1 MQGANDTRD
10 PPALYVVG
18 VDGGGTKTAAWVA
31 RVVVGQEPV
40 VVGRGR
46 AGPGNPRAAGFE
58 VSQQNILAAIE
69 TALAEA
75 KLDRNSLAAA
85 CLALAGAGRME
96 EQQRMHA
103 WASTQAIAARVVVT
117 HDAEPLLA
125 AAMPD
130 ERVGR
135 EPPWGVALI
144 AGTGSLAWGR
154 AVNGRTA
161 RCGGWGYLVGDE
173 GSGYAVG
180 IAGLRAVL
188 QAADGRG
195 PITSLSSPL
204 LDFFQVAEPTEL
216 VGVLYG
222 DPAFRGRV
230 AAASRIVLKVAR
242 EHDVVAGE
250 IIAQAVDDLAAMVA
264 ALAARLELPADAY
277 PLALGGGVF
286 DAAAELAPRLLD
298 NLAQRHMAPRSY
310 VIVESPVFGAVRLAQ
325 RLLET
330 ADG

>member
-1 MQGANDTRD
+1 MMSADKTHD
-10 PPALYVVG
+10 PPAPYVVG

-31 RVVVGQEPV
+31 RAVVGQEPV

-46 AGPGNPRAAGFE
+46 SGPGNPRAAGFE
-58 VSQQNILAAIE
+58 VAQQNILAAVRA
-69 TALAEA
+69 ALVDAQ
-75 KLDRNSLAAA
+75 LDQGMITAA
-85 CLALAGAGRME
+85 CLALAGAGRAE
-96 EQQRMHA
+96 EQQRMQA
-103 WASTQAIAARVVVT
+103 WALEQAIAARVAVT

-125 AAMPD
+125 AAMPN

-135 EPPWGVALI
+135 ESPWGIALI

-154 AVNGRTA
+154 AVDGRVA

-173 GSGYAVG
+173 GSGYSVG

-188 QAADGRG
+188 HAADGRA
-195 PITSLSSPL
+195 PATSLTSPL
-204 LDFFQVAEPTEL
+204 VDFFQVGEPTEL
-216 VGVLYG
+216 VGALYG
-222 DPAFRGRV
+222 DPGFRGRV

-242 EHDVVAGE
+242 EHDVVAGG
-250 IIAQAVDDLAAMVA
+250 IIRQAVDDLAAMVA
-264 ALAARLELPADAY
+264 ALAARLELAAETY

-286 DAAAELAPRLLD
+286 DAAGELAPRLVE
-298 NLAQRHMAPRSY
+298 NLAQRHIAPRSY
-310 VIVESPVFGAVRLAQ
+310 VIVEAPVFGAVRLAQ